1 MNRAS
6 AARAFTGSGH
16 HSNELNRSVVVA
28 VITVGVMEMPIDD
41 VVDVVPMGYG
51 FVATAWPVDMVWI
64 VAGALV
70 IRCAG
75 IGVLF
80 GDFQAVLI
88 DVVAVDVM
96 EMPVV
101 KVIDVIAMP
110 NGCVPT
116 TRTMLV
122 VMIGVLVA
130 WMI

>member
-1 MNRAS
+1 M
-6 AARAFTGSGH
+6 
-16 HSNELNRSVVVA
+16 VVA
-28 VITVGVMEMPIDD
+28 VVTVGVMEMPIDD

-51 FVATAWPVDMVWI
+51 FVATAWAVDMIWI